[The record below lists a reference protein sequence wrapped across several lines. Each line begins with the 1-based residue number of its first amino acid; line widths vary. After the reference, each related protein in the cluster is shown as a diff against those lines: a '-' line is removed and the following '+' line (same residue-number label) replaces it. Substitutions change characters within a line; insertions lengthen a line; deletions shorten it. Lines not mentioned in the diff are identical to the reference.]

1 MSWDDT
7 TYNWSEMQ
15 KEATVVLEGEFS
27 ITVVKSDAVKSQN
40 GKDMI
45 KAQFKIDSG
54 TYAGRKLFSNF
65 VISPESPSAMRMFF
79 NQLAVF
85 GLDAAFFASIAGQP
99 PAAIASALDG
109 RKAIAILKKGQWNGQ
124 DREEIIGYKPA
135 LGGHGGGTFVPGLGG
150 SIGGAAGSAPFGQ
163 PSVSS
168 YSTPIG
174 GAASG
179 AIPTS
184 APTSQV
190 VAEPV
195 QTAPDSPLNEQPVSP
210 EPSTA
215 PPVVPSF

>member
-15 KEATVVLEGEFS
+15 REATVVLEGEFP
-27 ITVVKSDAVKSQN
+27 ITVVKSDAVKTQN

-45 KAQFKIDSG
+45 KAQFKIDAG

-65 VISPESPSAMRMFF
+65 VISPESPGAMRMFF
-79 NQLAVF
+79 GQLAVF

-99 PAAIASALDG
+99 PAAIAAALDG
-109 RKAIAILKKGQWNGQ
+109 RKAIAVLKKGQWNGQ

-168 YSTPIG
+168 YSSSPIG
-174 GAASG
+174 QPATPTAETVTPAAPITAVLPSE
-179 AIPTS
+179 PS
-184 APTSQV
+184 A
-190 VAEPV
+190 A
-195 QTAPDSPLNEQPVSP
+195 